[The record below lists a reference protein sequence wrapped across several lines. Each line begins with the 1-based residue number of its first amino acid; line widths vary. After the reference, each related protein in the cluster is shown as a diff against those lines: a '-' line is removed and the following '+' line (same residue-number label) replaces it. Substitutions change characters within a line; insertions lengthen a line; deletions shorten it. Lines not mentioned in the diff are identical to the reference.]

1 MSRVIPF
8 IYVPYAEEAI
18 ETYQKAFKAYLD
30 RPLVTYPN
38 SHKIQHASLVIF
50 GDHIFIADTQDKTEQ
65 HMFLTIECP
74 NQEDVVH
81 AFQILKEDAEIH
93 MPIMFESDPSTYA
106 FSLKDKF
113 GVSFLVY
120 QRSV

>member
-8 IYVPYAEEAI
+8 IYVKYAEEAI
-18 ETYQKAFKAYLD
+18 ATYIKAFHAHLD
-30 RPLVTYPN
+30 KPLVTYEH
-38 SHKIQHASLVIF
+38 SHKIQHASLVMF
-50 GDHIFIADTQDKTEQ
+50 GDHIFIADTQDNIEQ

-74 NQEDVVH
+74 HQEDVVR
-81 AFQILKEDAEIH
+81 AFEILKEDADIH
-93 MPIMFESDPSTYA
+93 MPIIFESDPSTYA

-120 QRSV
+120 QR